1 MSKLISES
9 SISDN
14 QKITK
19 KNRIN
24 ILPKVERNIT
34 NKKSE
39 EVLTKTKNKK
49 IFISEKTS
57 NTIRKGA
64 KYHFSNQRIPSPIL
78 YNILTHS
85 PSTNYQILE
94 GNEINEEN
102 LLKNNNIKKENN
114 IIYNRRKYNNNDFY
128 ISNYQYKYN
137 KNQKAYTKKPGVFE
151 YNSCSYDAK
160 KTKKTIKYSYNSPEK
175 NSKILVK
182 SILCSPI
189 SVSYTEIDNPLIEN
203 TYKEYHEE
211 IEETEII
218 TKRKMRKIWDNES
231 ECETVCTF
239 SCMGEKNNKNYSI
252 IGEYEEKIKEL
263 NQTVYNLRNTQ
274 TTLKQQIEELKY
286 NLNYQQISQNQNQLY
301 EIKSWDNF
309 LKKEIIN
316 SFYITGEDNTR
327 NVLIIQK
334 LAKFSIIKPEK
345 SVNEIDF
352 GTNIEILPPIKKQ
365 NKKTELKIQYL
376 DKIYMQPI
384 PKFKNIKQ
392 SLKGFD
398 IIRTQKPK
406 QINNIDYLEESQIIQ
421 NKDKLKH
428 KTKINN
434 IIETTNNIFIP
445 PKKKEPFT
453 WDTFYGQELSIL
465 SKKRKHE
472 NTIDF
477 LEGFDI
483 LRTPKPENE
492 IHFSDIVEILPE
504 PKEPYEIFF
513 GDELFIPEKVKKLK
527 TTPKPKNKVE
537 HRDRIK
543 LLGKTRGKNIVQKVT
558 LVEIYGFEK
567 IIQYEENDYLFIP
580 RIEKPENIIEENDYI
595 EILPEPIRPL
605 EFICEPCDCINI
617 ISLDKPKNE
626 KQSLESFDIFRTP
639 RPANIME
646 QINPIFIE
654 ATPRD
659 EFFEVEFGD
668 EIFIE
673 KILKPE
679 NKPQRLKG
687 FNILKKPKPLNSIQ
701 IRDKIQLLP
710 KHIKP
715 HKLICQKSDL
725 FTINRILKPVN
736 KMQRLGGFGIIKK
749 FKKAGNKLYKSDSF
763 YILRQPKALN
773 YIENT
778 ANINLLGIEKN
789 SDLEIIFGDEIYIEE
804 KERPINRMQRIQEI
818 KILKKSK
825 PKNLKQKITDF
836 QFLKK
841 VKPKNTIQKRDDIY
855 LYSNIKQNKELFLD
869 VEFGDEIF
877 IGKVLKPENKSQRL
891 KGFSILKK
899 PKPLNSIQIR
909 DEIQILPKEI
919 KPLKLKGPKGNNN
932 KLQKLAEFMIKP
944 IIKQMKDKNSNSN
957 NYSNNTIVD
966 TANFQIISVS
976 IRELYQQRLQGFVI
990 YKKEKEPNEIEKNYN
1005 FIIRKEYDALLARP
1019 LWNDLEMQNEQFYIP
1034 PSPNE
1039 IKLKDIRDDL
1049 MVEINSQNSRYNK
1062 DTFICDSFS
1071 NSNELNADICR
1082 ICGGK
1087 KIINENNVD
1096 NINNISES
1104 KINIFTSR
1112 EDYNNNYNNSYYY
1125 NYNRKTNDNNV
1136 NVIKTKLY
1144 KTLLAIPRNE
1154 VDHINNMELTGKDI
1168 EDNNIIYNS
1177 DDEIT
1182 KGKMICRNNRRNYS
1196 NKTYVINKRRYNNNY
1211 NLYGYNETNEN
1222 KSDIINK
1229 NGGKNKRII
1238 YNYKSNEISRKRGN
1252 YRNKNNNSSF
1262 GQIGYSF
1269 YRKCSPDDTLNKMC
1283 QHQSKSQLKSLVINK
1298 NRKRKL
1304 FRFEEGK
1311 GIKIIYNE

>member
-9 SISDN
+9 SISEN
-14 QKITK
+14 QKIIK
-19 KNRIN
+19 KDGLNR
-24 ILPKVERNIT
+24 LPKVKRNII
-34 NKKSE
+34 NKKND
-39 EVLTKTKNKK
+39 EVITQTKNKK
-49 IFISEKTS
+49 IYISEKTS

-64 KYHFSNQRIPSPIL
+64 NYRFSNQRRPSPIL

-85 PSTNYQILE
+85 PSTTYQILE
-94 GNEINEEN
+94 GKEINEEN
-102 LLKNNNIKKENN
+102 FLNNNNNIKYNENN
-114 IIYNRRKYNNNDFY
+114 IIYNKKKYNNNDFY
-128 ISNYQYKYN
+128 LSNYQYKYN
-137 KNQKAYTKKPGVFE
+137 KNQKVYSKKPGALG
-151 YNSCSYDAK
+151 YNSCSYDTK
-160 KTKKTIKYSYNSPEK
+160 TTKKTIKYSYHSPEK

-189 SVSYTEIDNPLIEN
+189 SVSYTEIDNPLIGN

-239 SCMGEKNNKNYSI
+239 SCLGEKNDKNYSI
-252 IGEYEEKIKEL
+252 IEEYEEKIKEL
-263 NQTVYNLRNTQ
+263 NQTVYNLRNTK
-274 TTLKQQIEELKY
+274 TTLKQQIEEL
-286 NLNYQQISQNQNQLY
+286 ISQNQNKLY
-301 EIKSWDNF
+301 EIKSWDN
-309 LKKEIIN
+309 LLEKEILN
-316 SFYITGEDNTR
+316 SFYIIGEEKTSNI
-327 NVLIIQK
+327 LLIQK
-334 LAKFSIIKPEK
+334 LAKFSILKPVK
-345 SVNEIDF
+345 QVNEIDF
-352 GTNIEILPPIKKQ
+352 GTNIEILPPIKKI
-365 NKKTELKIQYL
+365 NKIPELKIQYL
-376 DKIYMQPI
+376 DEIYMQPI
-384 PKFKNIKQ
+384 PKFKNVKQ

-398 IIRTQKPK
+398 IIRMKKPK
-406 QINNIDYLEESQIIQ
+406 QTNITSYLEESQIIQ
-421 NKDKLKH
+421 STDVKLKN

-453 WDTFYGQELSIL
+453 WDTFFGQELSIL
-465 SKKRKHE
+465 SKKRKHD
-472 NTIDF
+472 NIIDF

-492 IHFSDIVEILPE
+492 IQFSDTIEIIPD

-513 GDELFIPEKVKKLK
+513 GDELYIPEKVNKLK
-527 TTPKPKNKVE
+527 ATPKPKNKVE

-543 LLGKTRGKNIVQKVT
+543 LLGKTRGKNILQKVT
-558 LVEIYGFEK
+558 LVEIYGLERN
-567 IIQYEENDYLFIP
+567 IQYEENDYLFIP
-580 RIEKPENIIEENDYI
+580 GIEKPENIIEANDYI
-595 EILPEPIRPL
+595 EILPEPIKPL
-605 EFICEPCDCINI
+605 EFICEPCDFINI

-659 EFFEVEFGD
+659 VFFEVEFGD

-673 KILKPE
+673 KVLKPE
-679 NKPQRLKG
+679 NKAQRLKG

-701 IRDKIQLLP
+701 KRDKIAILP

-715 HKLICQKSDL
+715 LKLICQKSDL

-749 FKKAGNKLYKSDSF
+749 FKKAGNQLYKSDSF

-778 ANINLLGIEKN
+778 ANINLLGIDKN
-789 SDLEIIFGDEIYIEE
+789 SDLEIVFGDEIFIEE

-825 PKNLKQKITDF
+825 PNYLKQKITNF

-841 VKPKNTIQKRDDIY
+841 IKPKNTIQKRDNIY
-855 LYSNIKQNKELFLD
+855 LYSNIKQNKEIFLD
-869 VEFGDEIF
+869 IEFGDEIF
-877 IGKVLKPENKSQRL
+877 IEKIPKPENKAQRL
-891 KGFSILKK
+891 KGFNILKK
-899 PKPLNSIQIR
+899 TKPLNSIQIR
-909 DEIQILPKEI
+909 DEIQILPKTI
-919 KPLKLKGPKGNNN
+919 KPLKLMSKKGGVN
-932 KLQKLAEFMIKP
+932 KLQKLVEFMIKP
-944 IIKQMKDKNSNSN
+944 NIKQMKNKDS
-957 NYSNNTIVD
+957 YSNNTIVD

-990 YKKEKEPNEIEKNYN
+990 YKKEKEPNEIEKNYD

-1019 LWNDLEMQNEQFYIP
+1019 LWNDLDMQNEYFFIP

-1039 IKLKDIRDDL
+1039 TKLKNIQDDL
-1049 MVEINSQNSRYNK
+1049 MIEINSQNSRYNK

-1071 NSNELNADICR
+1071 NSNEFNADICR

-1087 KIINENNVD
+1087 KIINENNVE
-1096 NINNISES
+1096 NINNISEN
-1104 KINIFTSR
+1104 KINILTSR
-1112 EDYNNNYNNSYYY
+1112 ENYNNNYYY
-1125 NYNRKTNDNNV
+1125 NYNYSRKTNDNNV
-1136 NVIKTKLY
+1136 NVVKSKLY
-1144 KTLLAIPRNE
+1144 KTLLAIPQNE
-1154 VDHINNMELTGKDI
+1154 IDYINNMKITRKDV

-1182 KGKMICRNNRRNYS
+1182 KGKMIHRNNRRNYS
-1196 NKTYVINKRRYNNNY
+1196 NKTYSINKSRYNNNY
-1211 NLYGYNETNEN
+1211 NLCDYNEMNGN
-1222 KSDIINK
+1222 KNDIINK
-1229 NGGKNKRII
+1229 NGEKNTRIL
-1238 YNYKSNEISRKRGN
+1238 YNYKTNNVSRKRGN
-1252 YRNKNNNSSF
+1252 YGIQNNNSSF
-1262 GQIGYSF
+1262 GQIGYNF

-1283 QHQSKSQLKSLVINK
+1283 QHQSKSQLKSIVINK